1 LISKQQST
9 TGEHISHQVAWDE
22 KAECAYAN
30 ALMRMRLCEC
40 AYANAQTA
48 FGLEELMTV

>member
-30 ALMRMRLCEC
+30 A
-40 AYANAQTA
+40 QTA